1 MLPPTCFDNSWNG
14 SDLQRWVGLTLEGA
28 KRLGM
33 DWHKVGKYREWIE
46 AAGFEDVQEYKGAW
60 PTNTWPSDQH
70 HKLLGAW
77 QNAVSA
83 AIFHS

>member
-1 MLPPTCFDNSWNG
+1 
-14 SDLQRWVGLTLEGA
+14 
-28 KRLGM
+28 M

-60 PTNTWPSDQH
+60 PSNTWPRDKH

-83 AIFHS
+83 AIFYSKRDRADKIEYDGGCAGY